1 MEFCHY
7 EWVPKFLPL
16 KALKREIV
24 ENIMLPIQNIAARKQ
39 ELQQSVKQTSLKMAL
54 ADFCGLEICR
64 SYRPDLGI
72 NDSVNEIDFNCGN
85 FLKNTELAA
94 PPFSDPSLNF
104 EKISV
109 DETGKTLKIK
119 FDHGTTTLGFKYQGG
134 VVLAVDSRATGGQ
147 FIGSQSMKK
156 IVEINDYLLGTL
168 AGGAADC
175 VYWDRVL
182 AKQCRMYELRNRE
195 RISVAAA
202 SKLMAN
208 MVYNYKGMGLSMGM
222 MIAGWDK
229 RGPGLYY
236 VDSEGTRTKGTVFS
250 VGSGSIYA
258 FGVLDSG
265 YHWELTDEEAYDLGR
280 RAIYHATHRDAYSG
294 GIVRVYHMKSTGW
307 ESISQEDC
315 KELHYK
321 YLEEKKA

>member
-1 MEFCHY
+1 MS
-7 EWVPKFLPL
+7 L
-16 KALKREIV
+16 AEI
-24 ENIMLPIQNIAARKQ
+24 
-39 ELQQSVKQTSLKMAL
+39 
-54 ADFCGLEICR
+54 CGLSDDSSNEN
-64 SYRPDLGI
+64 SLYKNDLHQFCT
-72 NDSVNEIDFNCGN
+72 NFNSN
-85 FLKNTELAA
+85 MSLQV
-94 PPFSDPSLNF
+94 PPFSDPANSF
-104 EKISV
+104 SGFTK
-109 DETGKTLKIK
+109 DDTGRELKIN

-147 FIGSQSMKK
+147 FIGSQTMKK
-156 IVEINDYLLGTL
+156 IVEINDFLLGTL

-222 MIAGWDK
+222 MLAGWDK
-229 RGPGLYY
+229 RGPQLYY
-236 VDSEGTRTKGTVFS
+236 VDSEGLRTAGKVFS

-265 YHWELTDEEAYDLGR
+265 YKWDLTDEEAYDLGR
-280 RAIYHATHRDAYSG
+280 RSIYHATHRDAYSG
-294 GIVRVYHMKSTGW
+294 GIVRVYHMKETGW
-307 ESISQEDC
+307 VHIDNNDC
-315 KELHYK
+315 SELHYK
-321 YLEEKKA
+321 YMEEKEDLEIV